1 MNSSATEWQSQVSA
15 GASQVPSE
23 ASQVPSEAS
32 QAPSKALQTPAVSLL
47 LCTVGRTEPL
57 LRVLQSL
64 KQQTFKDFEVV
75 VVDQNPPGVLD
86 PILSQFTPALRIVH
100 CQAPRGL
107 SRARNVGL
115 AQCRGT
121 FLAFP
126 DDDCWYPE
134 DLVARVVALF
144 AASPDVDIHAG
155 RTLDA
160 EGQASLGLFLDQ
172 DAPITKQNIWFAGNS
187 NSLFVRTAAARR
199 INGFDEGLGVGAATK
214 FKSGEET
221 DFVLRLLERGAK
233 GRFHHD
239 LFVHHDQVL
248 DDEAAALR
256 RAAAY
261 APGFGRVLRLHRYG
275 LAYLGQ
281 RLARTLARACLAF
294 VQGDLAT
301 ARYKLVWAKGT
312 ASGYFSKTTE

>member
-1 MNSSATEWQSQVSA
+1 MGSSATQWHSHAPV
-15 GASQVPSE
+15 
-23 ASQVPSEAS
+23 EAS
-32 QAPSKALQTPAVSLL
+32 QAPTISLL

-64 KQQTFKDFEVV
+64 ARQTCKDFEVV
-75 VVDQNPPGVLD
+75 VVDQNPPGVLE
-86 PILSQFTPALRIVH
+86 PILSQFVPALAIVH
-100 CQAPRGL
+100 CRAPRGL

-115 AQCRGT
+115 ARCRGA

-126 DDDCWYPE
+126 DDDCWYPD

-144 AASPDVDIHAG
+144 QASPDVDIHTG

-160 EGQASLGLFLDQ
+160 QKLPSLGLFLVQ
-172 DAPITKQNIWFAGNS
+172 DAPITKENIWFAGNS

-199 INGFDEGLGVGAATK
+199 VKGFDEGLGVGAATK

-221 DFVLRLLERGAK
+221 DFVLRLIECGAK
-233 GRFHHD
+233 GLFHHD

-256 RAAAY
+256 RAEAY

-275 LAYLGQ
+275 LIYFGL

-301 ARYKLVWAKGT
+301 AKYKLVWAKGT
-312 ASGYFSKTTE
+312 ASGYFSKTAE